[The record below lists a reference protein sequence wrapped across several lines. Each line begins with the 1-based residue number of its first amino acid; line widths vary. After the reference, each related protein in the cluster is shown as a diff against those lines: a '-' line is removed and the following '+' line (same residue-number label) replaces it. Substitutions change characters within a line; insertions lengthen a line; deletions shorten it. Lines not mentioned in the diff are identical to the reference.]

1 MRKDNM
7 SKDKTSDLINSI
19 KLKDAL
25 TAVKIAME
33 FNAVQDNTTALIVK
47 NLGDVDKNM
56 KLLAAKVME
65 LEKKI
70 ESLESYANREI

>member
-1 MRKDNM
+1 M
-7 SKDKTSDLINSI
+7 SKNKTSDLINSI

-33 FNAVQDNTTALIVK
+33 FNAVQDETTALIVK
-47 NLGDVDKNM
+47 NLGGIDQNM
-56 KLLAAKVME
+56 KLLATKVLE

-70 ESLESYANREI
+70 ESLEGYANREI

>member
-7 SKDKTSDLINSI
+7 SKENISNLINSI

-33 FNAVQDNTTALIVK
+33 FNAVQDKTTALIVK
-47 NLGDVDKNM
+47 NLGSIDQNM
-56 KLLAAKVME
+56 KLLATKVLE

-70 ESLESYANREI
+70 ESLEGYANREI